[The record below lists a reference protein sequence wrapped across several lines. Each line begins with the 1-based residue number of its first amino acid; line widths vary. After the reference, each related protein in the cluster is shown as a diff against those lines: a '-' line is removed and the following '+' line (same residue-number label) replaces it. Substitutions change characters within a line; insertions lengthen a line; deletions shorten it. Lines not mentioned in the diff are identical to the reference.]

1 MDRSVLIRMIGESA
15 IIVVSILLALSVDTW
30 LDARDQAAQR
40 EGHLAALARDFQQMS
55 ERVDASYD
63 SANRS
68 VQSGMRLLRQL
79 QEGADLDPEIAPES
93 LWFLIFYEVFSPSVG
108 AYDALVASGDIEL
121 LENDELK
128 RELAAFFGSF
138 EDLRESERLLL
149 DTQLIFVQSEA
160 FSRIAGWHRLGV
172 GGGFPQRARFHS
184 SNDRVPTNS

>member
-1 MDRSVLIRMIGESA
+1 MDRSVLFRMIGESA

-108 AYDALVASGDIEL
+108 AYDALACILHEWINLGGFVG
-121 LENDELK
+121 K
-128 RELAAFFGSF
+128 LA
-138 EDLRESERLLL
+138 
-149 DTQLIFVQSEA
+149 VQSIVIGDC
-160 FSRIAGWHRLGV
+160 RGWSTHCRVARTL
-172 GGGFPQRARFHS
+172 PQ
-184 SNDRVPTNS
+184 